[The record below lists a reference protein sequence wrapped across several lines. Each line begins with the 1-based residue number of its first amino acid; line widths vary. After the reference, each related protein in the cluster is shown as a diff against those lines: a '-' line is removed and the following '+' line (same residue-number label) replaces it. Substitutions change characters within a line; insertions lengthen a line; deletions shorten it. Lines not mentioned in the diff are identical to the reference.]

1 MGREDFNSVKLIG
14 YIRGKDPETRFTKGG
29 LAVTTVTL
37 AIGGGKKTD
46 GTYWPTHWIDIK
58 AFDKIAEALAEYK
71 KGDSVQLKGELCQES
86 WEDKATQA
94 KRSKIV
100 VIVKELTKK
109 AEDPTEKKENSTKD
123 YQIQDGD
130 EGDSD
135 SFPF

>member
-14 YIRGKDPETRFTKGG
+14 YIRGNAPETRFTKGG

-37 AIGGGKKTD
+37 AVGGGKKND

-58 AFDKIAEALAEYK
+58 AFSEIAEALAEYK

-86 WEDKATQA
+86 WKDKATQA

-100 VIVKELTKK
+100 VIVKELAGK
-109 AEDPTEKKENSTKD
+109 AEESTEKKEYSKKD
-123 YQIQDGD
+123 YYIQDGD
-130 EGDSD
+130 EDSI
-135 SFPF
+135 PF